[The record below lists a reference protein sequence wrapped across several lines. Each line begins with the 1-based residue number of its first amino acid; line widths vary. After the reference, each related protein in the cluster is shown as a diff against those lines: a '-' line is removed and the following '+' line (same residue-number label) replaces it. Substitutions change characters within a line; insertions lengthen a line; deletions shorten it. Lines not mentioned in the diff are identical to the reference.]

1 MVQEEEMK
9 KKRYILYAFL
19 ILFLASQYK
28 PVFASSEDNF
38 QKKIDSYVRTAVDA
52 GFSGAVLVAKGGKV
66 ILQSGYG
73 LADREKNIPVRKE
86 TVFDIGSITKRFTKA
101 AVLKLEEQGKLRR
114 SDTLNKFFD
123 NVPEDKAGITVKQVL
138 EHTAGFHEYHD
149 TTGDFEK
156 MDREQALKTIL
167 NQKLRFKPGN
177 QEAYSNSGYTLLA
190 AIIELSS
197 KQSYQSFLKEYLF
210 KPAGMNR
217 TGFYRDSLWKKDEV
231 AIGYEGKTIGEKNSP
246 HYWPHMTWALI
257 GGGGMVSSVGELYKW
272 IQALEAG
279 KVLSEKTKK
288 GMYDPQGNP
297 MAYAGGND
305 FGFSA
310 VVFEYP
316 KEKKYIIVAT
326 NAHDNVSAPSL
337 GRQISRILKGEEPQS
352 IKPKDIKK
360 SSSVAGKWGLPNSPT
375 GQRSS
380 AFLEA
385 VNRQDLD
392 YVQDFIEENLT
403 PAFIGQFSMEEHI
416 SIFKELHEDMGKIN
430 LLGAKKTGEF
440 IAELLIQ
447 SISSGQVLRI
457 FLELEPDEPYLI
469 SGLSI
474 KEEKK

>member
-1 MVQEEEMK
+1 MSQ
-9 KKRYILYAFL
+9 KRYILFSFI
-19 ILFLASQYK
+19 ILFLAIQYK
-28 PVFASSEDNF
+28 PVFASPEDNF

-66 ILQSGYG
+66 ILHSGYG
-73 LADREKNIPVRKE
+73 LADRGKNIPVRKE

-101 AVLKLEEQGKLRR
+101 AILKLEEQGKLKR

-123 NVPEDKAGITVKQVL
+123 NVPEDKAGITVKQAL

-149 TTGDFEK
+149 TTGDFEE

-167 NQKLRFKPGN
+167 NQKLLFKPGD

-190 AIIELSS
+190 VIIELSS
-197 KQSYQSFLKEYLF
+197 KQSYQSFLEEYLF

-217 TGFYRDSLWKKDEV
+217 TGFYRDSLWKEDEV

-246 HYWPHMTWALI
+246 YYWPHMTWALI

-279 KVLSEKTKK
+279 KVLTEKTKEK
-288 GMYDPQGNP
+288 MYDPQGNP

-316 KEKKYIIVAT
+316 KEKNYIIVAA
-326 NAHDNVSAPSL
+326 NAHDNVSATSL

-352 IKPKDIKK
+352 IKTDDIKK
-360 SSSVAGKWGLPNSPT
+360 SSSVAGKWGLPNSST

-403 PAFIGQFSMEEHI
+403 PAFIGQFSMEEHL
-416 SIFKELHEDMGKIN
+416 SIFKKIHEDMGEIN

-440 IAELLIQ
+440 TAELLIQ
-447 SISSGQVLRI
+447 SKSSGQLLRI

>member
-1 MVQEEEMK
+1 MK

>member
-1 MVQEEEMK
+1 MRQ
-9 KKRYILYAFL
+9 KRYILFVFL
-19 ILFLASQYK
+19 ILLLAGQYK

-38 QKKIDSYVRTAVDA
+38 QKKIDSYVRTAVEA
-52 GFSGAVLVAKGGKV
+52 GFSGAVLVAIGGKV

-101 AVLKLEEQGKLRR
+101 AILKLEEQGKLRR
-114 SDTLNKFFD
+114 SDTLDNFFD
-123 NVPEDKAGITVKQVL
+123 NVTEDKAGITVQQVL

-149 TTGDFEK
+149 TTGDFEE

-167 NQKLRFKPGN
+167 NQKLLFKPGD

-197 KQSYQSFLKEYLF
+197 NQSYQSFLEKYLF

-217 TGFYRDSLWKKDEV
+217 TGFYRDSLWKEDEV
-231 AIGYEGKTIGEKNSP
+231 AIGYEGRTIGKKNSP
-246 HYWPHMTWALI
+246 YYWPYMTWALI

-279 KVLSEKTKK
+279 MVLSGKTKEK
-288 GMYDPQGNP
+288 MYDPQGHP

-305 FGFSA
+305 FGFSV

-316 KEKKYIIVAT
+316 KEKNYIIVAT
-326 NAHDNVSAPSL
+326 NAHANVSATSL

-352 IKPKDIKK
+352 IKPKDIKE
-360 SSSVAGKWGLPNSPT
+360 SSSAAGKWGLPNSPT

-392 YVQDFIEENLT
+392 YVQAFIEENLT
-403 PAFIGQFSMEEHI
+403 PAFIGQFSLEEHL
-416 SIFKELHEDMGKIN
+416 SIFKQMHADMGKIN

-440 IAELLIQ
+440 TAELLIK
-447 SISSGQVLRI
+447 SKSSGQALRI
-457 FLELEPDEPYLI
+457 FLELEPAEPHLI

-474 KEEKK
+474 KEEKE

>member
-1 MVQEEEMK
+1 MSQ
-9 KKRYILYAFL
+9 KRYILFAFI
-19 ILFLASQYK
+19 ILFLAIHYK
-28 PVFASSEDNF
+28 LVFTSPEDNF

-86 TVFDIGSITKRFTKA
+86 TIFDIGSITKRFTKA
-101 AVLKLEEQGKLRR
+101 AILKLEEQGKLKR

-149 TTGDFEK
+149 TTGDFEE

-167 NQKLRFKPGN
+167 NQKLLFKPGD

-190 AIIELSS
+190 VIIELSS
-197 KQSYQSFLKEYLF
+197 KQSYQSFLEEYLF

-217 TGFYRDSLWKKDEV
+217 TGFYRDSLWKEDEV

-246 HYWPHMTWALI
+246 YYWPHMTWALI

-279 KVLSEKTKK
+279 KVLTEKTKEK
-288 GMYDPQGNP
+288 MYDPQGNP

-305 FGFSA
+305 FGFST
-310 VVFEYP
+310 VIFEYP
-316 KEKKYIIVAT
+316 KEKNYIIIAT
-326 NAHDNVSAPSL
+326 NAHGNVSAPSL

-352 IKPKDIKK
+352 IKPDDIKK

-375 GQRSS
+375 GKRSS

-403 PAFIGQFSMEEHI
+403 PAFIGQFSMEEHL
-416 SIFKELHEDMGKIN
+416 SIFKKIHEEMGEIN

-440 IAELLIQ
+440 TAELLIQ
-447 SISSGQVLRI
+447 SKSSGQLLRI
-457 FLELEPDEPYLI
+457 LLELEPDEPYLI

>member
-1 MVQEEEMK
+1 MSQ
-9 KKRYILYAFL
+9 KRYILFAFI
-19 ILFLASQYK
+19 ILFLAIHYK
-28 PVFASSEDNF
+28 PVFTSPEDNF

-101 AVLKLEEQGKLRR
+101 AILKLEEQGKLKR

-149 TTGDFEK
+149 TTGDFEE

-167 NQKLRFKPGN
+167 NQKLLFKPGD

-190 AIIELSS
+190 VIIELSS
-197 KQSYQSFLKEYLF
+197 KQSYQSFLEEYLF

-217 TGFYRDSLWKKDEV
+217 TGFYRDSLWKEDEV

-246 HYWPHMTWALI
+246 YYWPHMTWALI

-279 KVLSEKTKK
+279 KVLTEKTKEK
-288 GMYDPQGNP
+288 MYDPQGNP

-305 FGFSA
+305 FGFST
-310 VVFEYP
+310 VIFEYP
-316 KEKKYIIVAT
+316 KEKNYIIIAT
-326 NAHDNVSAPSL
+326 NAHGNVSAPSL

-352 IKPKDIKK
+352 IKPDDIKK

-375 GQRSS
+375 GKRSS

-403 PAFIGQFSMEEHI
+403 PAFIRQFYMEEHL
-416 SIFKELHEDMGKIN
+416 SIFKKIHEEMGEIN

-440 IAELLIQ
+440 TAELLIQ
-447 SISSGQVLRI
+447 SKSSGQLLRI

>member
-1 MVQEEEMK
+1 M
-9 KKRYILYAFL
+9 
-19 ILFLASQYK
+19 
-28 PVFASSEDNF
+28 
-38 QKKIDSYVRTAVDA
+38 
-52 GFSGAVLVAKGGKV
+52 
-66 ILQSGYG
+66 
-73 LADREKNIPVRKE
+73 
-86 TVFDIGSITKRFTKA
+86 
-101 AVLKLEEQGKLRR
+101 KLEEQGKLRR

-316 KEKKYIIVAT
+316 KEKKNIIVAT

>member
-1 MVQEEEMK
+1 MSQ
-9 KKRYILYAFL
+9 KRYILFAFI
-19 ILFLASQYK
+19 ILFLAIHYK
-28 PVFASSEDNF
+28 PVFTSPEDNF

-101 AVLKLEEQGKLRR
+101 AILKLEEQGKLKR

-149 TTGDFEK
+149 TTGDFEE

-167 NQKLRFKPGN
+167 NQKLLFKPGD

-190 AIIELSS
+190 VIIELSS
-197 KQSYQSFLKEYLF
+197 KQSYQSFLEEYLF

-217 TGFYRDSLWKKDEV
+217 TGFYRDSLWKEDEV

-246 HYWPHMTWALI
+246 YYWPYMTWALI

-279 KVLSEKTKK
+279 KVLTEKTKEK
-288 GMYDPQGNP
+288 MYDPQGNP

-305 FGFSA
+305 FGFST
-310 VVFEYP
+310 VIFEYP
-316 KEKKYIIVAT
+316 KEKNYIIIAT
-326 NAHDNVSAPSL
+326 NAHGNVSAPSL

-352 IKPKDIKK
+352 IKPDDIKK

-375 GQRSS
+375 GKRSS

-403 PAFIGQFSMEEHI
+403 PAFIRQFYMEEHL
-416 SIFKELHEDMGKIN
+416 SIFKKIHEEMGEIN

-440 IAELLIQ
+440 TAELLIQ
-447 SISSGQVLRI
+447 SKSSGQLLRI